1 MCEARQKNNNIYV
14 YKHYYLVYVYV
25 YLNVCYPH
33 IAAVFL
39 ISVRYQQPEI
49 TPGRVQCLVTIRKKL
64 SAAAGKYEI

>member
-1 MCEARQKNNNIYV
+1 
-14 YKHYYLVYVYV
+14 VYVCIFEC
-25 YLNVCYPH
+25 LLYPH